1 MTNMQVFVMAAVV
14 ALSFGSGGVMAAS
27 PSPFQPPMLTGVDK
41 STIQKLHDGDQ
52 LAIQMGK
59 LAQDKG
65 STRAARAYGQR
76 LVADNTLAE
85 RKIDA
90 YLRKR
95 GADLSALASTTNAD
109 PDHELLATKSGVEFD
124 RAFARQIVSDH
135 QKSLDLIES
144 ARVETGDDALG
155 VLYDDLTT
163 TLRADQRAAKDLLA
177 ASARS

>member
-1 MTNMQVFVMAAVV
+1 MTNLHVLVMAAVV
-14 ALSFGSGGVMAAS
+14 ALSFGSADVMAAS
-27 PSPFQPPMLTGVDK
+27 PSPFQPPVLEGVDK
-41 STIQKLHDGDQ
+41 STVQKLHDADQ

-59 LAQDKG
+59 LAQEKG
-65 STRAARAYGQR
+65 STRGVRAYGQR
-76 LVADNTLAE
+76 LVADHTLAE
-85 RKIDA
+85 HKIDA

-124 RAFARQIVSDH
+124 RAFARQMVSDH

-144 ARVETGDDALG
+144 ARVETGDDTLRI
-155 VLYDDLTT
+155 LYDDLTT
-163 TLRADQRAAKDLLA
+163 ALRADKRAAEDLLA